1 MAVRLSLW
9 GRMVS
14 CAPVGNRR
22 GAAIEKRRLVG
33 CQPAPPAGAFHCVL
47 RASIVFGL
55 LAALLMGSPAKK
67 KTVGSA
73 RGENE
78 DLVLEATI
86 YADPADVKELLGDD
100 LGGHYIVAEVKVEP
114 KYGKEISIDRDDF
127 ALRTDKDG
135 EKAKPFVGS
144 QIAGREALIVT
155 RTEDASNKHH
165 PGISIG
171 GMGGGMGTGSGS
183 DNGPATSKI
192 QNGAA
197 VKENPLQKVLD
208 DKILAE
214 GKTKEP
220 LSGLLYFPM
229 EKQNMKDLELY
240 YGGKENRIG
249 LRFK

>member
-1 MAVRLSLW
+1 MAVRL
-9 GRMVS
+9 
-14 CAPVGNRR
+14 
-22 GAAIEKRRLVG
+22 LV
-33 CQPAPPAGAFHCVL
+33 L
-47 RASIVFGL
+47 GL
-55 LAALLMGSPAKK
+55 AAALLMGSPAKK
-67 KTVGSA
+67 KTVGTA

-78 DLVLEATI
+78 DLVIEATI
-86 YADPADVKELLGDD
+86 YVDPADVKEVLGDD

-127 ALRTDKDG
+127 VLRTDKDG

-155 RTEDASNKHH
+155 RTDDKANQHH
-165 PGISIG
+165 PAISIG
-171 GMGGGMGTGSGS
+171 GIGGGVGSGS
-183 DNGPATSKI
+183 SDNGNASSKI
-192 QNGAA
+192 QNGAT

-214 GKTKEP
+214 GKTRNL

-229 EKQNMKDLELY
+229 EKQKMKELELY
-240 YGGKENRIG
+240 YGGKENRVS